1 MRKSASKQIFAKIND
16 LLCTD
21 CLSIQNYLKIYFK
34 LKLLRTWPLC
44 EERERCARTYMKR
57 DIYLLDTN
65 T

>member
-44 EERERCARTYMKR
+44 EERDVCE
-57 DIYLLDTN
+57 DIYEERYISIRH
-65 T
+65 